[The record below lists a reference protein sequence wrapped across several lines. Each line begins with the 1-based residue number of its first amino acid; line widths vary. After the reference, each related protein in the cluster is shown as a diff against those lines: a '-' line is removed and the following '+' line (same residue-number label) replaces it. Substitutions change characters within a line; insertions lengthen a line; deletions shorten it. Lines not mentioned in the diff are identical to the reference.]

1 MPLEA
6 VKRGGIRAD
15 CATEADQKRCSW
27 SPERLGGGLDR
38 GLTCSRPPERP
49 GGGCDRGLACSRP
62 PERLGGGCDRGLA
75 CLPPPERLGGGWDR
89 GLARAAMLT
98 FSLLNSKMSVDKNE
112 SHEAYYETLP

>member
-62 PERLGGGCDRGLA
+62 PERLGGG
-75 CLPPPERLGGGWDR
+75 WDR